1 MKPEVPPIAA
11 PAQVSSAECQLMLR
25 AEPHVL
31 AAVRRFVGA
40 RLREWGLEELRPA
53 AAMCVTE
60 LLSNVHKHAA
70 TPECVLELRRIAQG
84 IRVSV
89 RDTEPSPPV
98 MREPDHMSERGRG
111 LFLLSETADAW
122 GFEPKATGK
131 EVWFTLNAFTDGAH
145 GT

>member
-1 MKPEVPPIAA
+1 
-11 PAQVSSAECQLMLR
+11 MLR
-25 AEPHVL
+25 ADPHVL
-31 AAVRRFVGA
+31 AAVRQFIGA

-60 LLSNVHKHAA
+60 LLSNVHKHTAS
-70 TPECVLELRRIAQG
+70 PECVLELRRIAQG

-89 RDTEPSPPV
+89 RDGEPSPPV
-98 MREPDHMSERGRG
+98 MREPDCLSERGRG

-122 GFEPKATGK
+122 GFEPEGPGK
-131 EVWFTLNAFTDGAH
+131 EVWFVLNARTEGTH

>member
-1 MKPEVPPIAA
+1 
-11 PAQVSSAECQLMLR
+11 MLR

-40 RLREWGLEELRPA
+40 RLREWGLEDLRPA

-60 LLSNVHKHAA
+60 LLSNVHKHTAN
-70 TPECVLELRRIAQG
+70 PECALELRRIAQG

-111 LFLLSETADAW
+111 LFLLSETANAW
-122 GFEPKATGK
+122 GFEVKGAGK
-131 EVWFTLNAFTDGAH
+131 EVWFVLNAFPEDTHGA
-145 GT
+145 